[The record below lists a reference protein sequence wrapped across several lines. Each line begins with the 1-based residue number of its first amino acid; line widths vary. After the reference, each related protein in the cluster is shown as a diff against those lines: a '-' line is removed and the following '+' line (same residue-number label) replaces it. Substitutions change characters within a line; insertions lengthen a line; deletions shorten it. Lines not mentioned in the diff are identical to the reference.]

1 VKNFLFKILK
11 FFREEPNFK
20 ALFGTPTPTGDKLSP
35 RERALK
41 RKSRNFFFFLFYP
54 LSIFYMEVVFHFAL
68 YGEMPVK
75 TLVYLALFSFA
86 TGFLINGIA
95 LLMPL
100 KANRIFTLVCLI
112 ISTLLIESQYVYFRF
127 FKSFYRFATM
137 GMAGNAITD
146 FWRETL
152 ATISTS
158 WFAIVLLLLP
168 LIIFIKKLG
177 DYKPAFAP
185 TFAFRGYLIIAALVL
200 HFIAVGI
207 ISLDNSDFGDR
218 YYYKQEFSATEA
230 TKRFGVLTDMRLDM
244 KVTVFGESEGDT
256 PELPSDVDNPFE
268 TKTPETTEVPPET
281 TQEIVEPPKPIEYG
295 DNVMDIDFDTL
306 IANESNKDVKAAHEY
321 FSSLTPTKK
330 NEYTG
335 LFKGKN
341 LIYMTL
347 EGFSY
352 KTIDKERT
360 PTLYKMATE
369 GFVFNNFYTSLWGGS
384 TATGEYTSVTGL
396 FHNSAKC
403 LGWSGDNVMPFTMGN
418 QLSKIGYKTY
428 AFHNHTHSY
437 YSRDLSHPNFG
448 YEYIAIGNGMEGLTN
463 CWPRSDHEMA
473 VATLPYYIDLETPW
487 HAYYMTVSGHANYT
501 FMGNNMAKKHRDI
514 VEPLPVSE
522 NIKAYHACQYEVELM
537 LSEMVRQ
544 LDEKGILEDTVFVMS
559 TDHYPYALSDSELAE
574 LYGLPEE
581 GIHKNFDLL
590 RNGCI
595 IWCASMEEPVIID
608 TPASSLDIL
617 PTVSNLFGI
626 EYDSRLLMGTD
637 VLSGTMP
644 LVILNQDG
652 DGSAWNWINAYGE
665 YSTATKKF
673 TPYEGF
679 EATDEEIAAY
689 VKQMNAVVNYK
700 NKFSKYILNED
711 YYRTLFK

>member
-1 VKNFLFKILK
+1 
-11 FFREEPNFK
+11 
-20 ALFGTPTPTGDKLSP
+20 
-35 RERALK
+35 
-41 RKSRNFFFFLFYP
+41 
-54 LSIFYMEVVFHFAL
+54 MEVVFHFAL

>member
-1 VKNFLFKILK
+1 MKDFLAKILK
-11 FFREEPNFK
+11 FFREEPNFR
-20 ALFGTPTPTGDKLSP
+20 ALFGRVQSKGGQPLTE
-35 RERALK
+35 ERIK
-41 RKSRNFFFFLFYP
+41 MYRKRNFFFFLFYP
-54 LSIFYMEVVFHFAL
+54 LSLFYMETIFHFAL
-68 YGEMPVK
+68 YGEVSVK
-75 TLVYLALFSFA
+75 TLFYLFFFSA
-86 TGFLINGIA
+86 AAGFLTNAIA
-95 LLMPL
+95 LLLPL
-100 KANRIFTLVCLI
+100 KLNRIFTLICLAV
-112 ISTLLIESQYVYFRF
+112 STILVESQYIYIRF
-127 FKSFYRFATM
+127 FKAPYRFSTL
-137 GMAGNAITD
+137 GMAGNALTD

-152 ATISTS
+152 ATISSS
-158 WFAIVLLLLP
+158 WFAVVLILIP
-168 LIIFIKKLG
+168 LIIYIKKKK
-177 DYKPAFAP
+177 DYRPAFAP
-185 TFAFRGYLIIAALVL
+185 TLALRGYLAIAALVL
-200 HFIAVGI
+200 HLLAVGI
-207 ISLDNSDFGDR
+207 ISLDNGDFGDR
-218 YYYKQEFSATEA
+218 HYYFKEFSATEA
-230 TKRFGVLTDMRLDM
+230 VKRFGVLTDMRLDA
-244 KVTVFGESEGDT
+244 KVTIFGEGSVDDG
-256 PELPSDVDNPFE
+256 ELPTDVVDPFA
-268 TKTPETTEVPPET
+268 TTAPDVTDIPETTEVTE
-281 TQEIVEPPKPIEYG
+281 EPPVPIEYG
-295 DNVMDIDFDTL
+295 DNVMDIDFEAL
-306 IANESNKDVKAAHEY
+306 IASSSGDVKGAHEY

-335 LFKGKN
+335 MFKGKN

-403 LGWSGDNVMPFTMGN
+403 LGWSGDNKMPFTMGN

-428 AFHNHTHSY
+428 AFHNHTYSY

-448 YEYIAIGNGMEGLTN
+448 YEYIAIGNGLEGLTSY
-463 CWPRSDHEMA
+463 WPRSDHEMA

-514 VEPLPVSE
+514 VENMDASD

-537 LSEMVRQ
+537 LAEMVRQ

-559 TDHYPYALSDSELAE
+559 TDHYPYALSDAELAE

-590 RNGCI
+590 RNACI
-595 IWCASMEEPVIID
+595 IWSASMEEPIVID
-608 TPASSLDIL
+608 TPCSSLDII

-637 VLSGTMP
+637 VMSGTMP

-673 TPYEGF
+673 TAYEGF
-679 EATDEEIAAY
+679 SATDEEIAAY

-700 NKFSKYILNED
+700 NKYSKYILNED
-711 YYRTLFK
+711 YYRTIFK